1 MFSRAV
7 NFSLVHD
14 IVVGRVLVDNCL
26 MRMMDLSGGELVD
39 VTLSGLE
46 GIFSKQ

>member
-1 MFSRAV
+1 MFSRNV

-26 MRMMDLSGGELVD
+26 MRMMDQSGGELVD
-39 VTLSGLE
+39 ITQSG
-46 GIFSKQ
+46 SKLIGCS

>member
-7 NFSLVHD
+7 NFSLVNE

-26 MRMMDLSGGELVD
+26 MRMMSLSGGDLVD

-46 GIFSKQ
+46 VKTCER